1 VKQSKLQKLLRELK
15 EKLAEIPAAED
26 PTENSVEILKQ
37 DIDKALRLLE
47 HSENGE
53 LDHESLRA
61 RLRETI
67 DRFEVT
73 HPTLTAIMN
82 NIFNALSG
90 SGV

>member
-1 VKQSKLQKLLRELK
+1 MKQRELHKLLIELK
-15 EKLAEIPAAED
+15 QKLAEIQTAED
-26 PTENSVEILKQ
+26 STDNSLEILKK
-37 DIDKALRLLE
+37 DIDRALYQLE
-47 HSENGE
+47 HPEAGD

-73 HPTLTAIMN
+73 HPTLTAVMN
-82 NIFNALSG
+82 NIFNTLSG